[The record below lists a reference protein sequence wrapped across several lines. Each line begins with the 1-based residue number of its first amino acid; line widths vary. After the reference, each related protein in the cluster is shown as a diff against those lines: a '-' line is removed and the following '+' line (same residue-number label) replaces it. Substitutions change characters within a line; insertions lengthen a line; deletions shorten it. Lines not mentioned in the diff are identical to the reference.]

1 VIHRH
6 IYFDADNLFAEK
18 ISVFHDFFVESFL
31 ITGVDKETA
40 PLDEI
45 KMTKNPSFSM
55 LYYKRIVGGVMA
67 TKSLLTIQ
75 SFLKSKLHTSCNIYY
90 LNNNNDIDD
99 FFLYQKVR
107 NWNGSNKT
115 CHQLWKMEYVSL
127 KDMHEFWLE
136 NEEMQ

>member
-1 VIHRH
+1 MIHRH
-6 IYFDADNLFAEK
+6 IYFDADNIFSEK
-18 ISVFHDFFVESFL
+18 ISVFHDFFVDSFL
-31 ITGVDKETA
+31 VTGIDKELA

-45 KMTKNPSFSM
+45 KMTKNPNFSM

-67 TKSLLTIQ
+67 TKPLLIIQ
-75 SFLKSKLHTSCNIYY
+75 SFLNSSLHTSCNIYY

-107 NWNGSNKT
+107 NWGGSKKT
-115 CHQLWKMEYVSL
+115 CHQLWRMEYISL

-136 NEEMQ
+136 DE